1 MVDVGRNDRAP
12 PGNLAADEFR
22 GDERGNFRAK
32 AFTVGD
38 AFLRPLDHLRSS
50 HILAMSDVDHFLS
63 DDPGTSKL
71 ILRDNLA
78 WRGPVD
84 WQFGRARGN
93 QLVAGDVAIVLR
105 PDLAGRDAIEAAF
118 GDPLAADRR

>member
-1 MVDVGRNDRAP
+1 MVDVGRNNCAP
-12 PGNLAADEFR
+12 SSDLAPDEF
-22 GDERGNFRAK
+22 GSDERGNFRAK
-32 AFTVGD
+32 ALTVGD
-38 AFLRPLDHLRSS
+38 TLLRPFDHLRSA

-118 GDPLAADRR
+118 GDPLAA